1 LRAVAGR
8 SIDLCEALFHDQS
21 GVSEG
26 STTEDVGARLKRLR
40 LDRGLSQRDLS
51 SPGVSYAYIS
61 RIEAGARTP
70 SVKALRKLAQRLNV
84 SVEYL
89 ETGRDTRDVDER
101 ELRLADAE
109 LDLRLGGDIAGAEAK
124 LAAVLDEAVA
134 AGDPAS
140 ANRAR
145 IALGLAAARR
155 GDQLEAVERLEAA
168 LGSSRDVAHPHTRP
182 ELYTTLGR
190 SYTAL
195 GAADRAVALFGRCLG
210 QVAEAVPEDSTA
222 RIRYASLLSL
232 ALRDAGEPERASAVL
247 RDALAQLDEQGG
259 PYSRARSYQLVARA
273 SAEAGERSEALDYV
287 RDANALL
294 RAAEDDQTLARA
306 YLLGARVELHDGNAA
321 AARRQ
326 LEHAQSFLGR
336 TPARGDE
343 AMLRICES
351 RLAALDGDA
360 ERAVEAA
367 RAALKLLGDFNGD
380 TRGAAALALAKGLE
394 LQGDDDGADAAYRRA
409 VDLLGAHGPGA
420 DAGEAALEWAS
431 SLRRRGRGKEAESVF
446 RRAYDLG
453 VHAETE
459 AARRR

>member
-1 LRAVAGR
+1 M
-8 SIDLCEALFHDQS
+8 SESTYDQS
-21 GVSEG
+21 RVSEG
-26 STTEDVGARLKRLR
+26 STTENVGARLKRLR

-109 LDLRLGGDIAGAEAK
+109 LDLRLGGDVAGAGHKIAV
-124 LAAVLDEAVA
+124 VLDEAVA

-140 ANRAR
+140 ADRAR

-155 GDQLEAVERLEAA
+155 GDHLEAVERLETA
-168 LGSSRDVAHPHTRP
+168 LGSSRDVARPHTRP

-190 SYTAL
+190 SYAAL
-195 GAADRAVALFGRCLG
+195 GAADRAVALFGRCLS
-210 QVAEAVPEDSTA
+210 QVTEAVPEDSTA

-232 ALRDAGEPERASAVL
+232 ALRDAGEPERAAVVL
-247 RDALAQLDEQGG
+247 RDALARVDEQGG
-259 PYSRARSYQLVARA
+259 PYSRARNYQLLARS
-273 SAEAGERSEALDYV
+273 SAEAGERTDALAYL
-287 RDANALL
+287 RDASALS
-294 RAAEDDQTLARA
+294 RAAEDDLTLARA
-306 YLLGARVELHDGNAA
+306 YLLAARVELRDENAA
-321 AARRQ
+321 AARRH
-326 LEHAQSFLGR
+326 LEHAQTLLGA
-336 TPARGDE
+336 TPAPGDE

-360 ERAVEAA
+360 DRAVEAA

-380 TRGAAALALAKGLE
+380 TRGAAAQALAKGLE

-409 VDLLGAHGPGA
+409 VDLLGAHGPGM

-431 SLRRRGRGKEAESVF
+431 FLRRRGRAREAESVS

-453 VHAETE
+453 VPAETE